1 MIAQMAESGLFP
13 LNNDGPSS
21 PLSSRAPSPVPAREP
36 QNPIEPRTR
45 QSLNSDII
53 IGASNG
59 SSKRRKKPKQ
69 TSATSPGSEPNRST
83 SARLRSRVPILYDM
97 KYHPMDEVL
106 RPNAHATLNAQS
118 QRLISSSLGSS
129 SNGLDSLKK
138 ERVNSPISNSDIKR
152 EIIWKGKPLGNSP
165 RLVRSDTPSQK
176 RLNSN
181 LGYHP
186 IDDVLRFKPRK
197 RRSVWLKNVSIL
209 ATSSSSTT
217 LPRIDF
223 DNPFTKPT
231 SPDWRD
237 LELFDRR
244 VYILQKGA
252 PLRGTTLPLEWT
264 QVVEI
269 LVTEGFFT
277 EKEFET
283 AGGLTA
289 LTSRYETI
297 RLEIQGF
304 FESAPEPVDMRDWPI
319 RYVEDLKVFDLKS
332 GTKYWRHQRDSL
344 VNPGSSKI
352 ANREQAVIANSE
364 EFQARNTADIA
375 SIEQPTVPI
384 SVTSYASQEASYESA
399 LEGQLDDYNDN
410 IDRFPDGHDRSFED
424 AFDLLQPSTDAYS
437 NVDTTLGDP
446 FVWSNTTSSSSRQPE
461 HHSNRGIC
469 DGKGDRSVHVDPLP
483 SDPKPPI
490 KKGKRDSKAKPAAV
504 SFQIH
509 EDEPGGTPRIRK
521 YVSRNPASPGTD
533 IQKENF
539 RDRRSPSEGDLS
551 DNYRMIRHGSGQHL
565 VAVPPS
571 PHSNRFRAVQTVQ
584 PREPIFGS
592 PSNSEA
598 MATESIGNIFYQR

>member
-1 MIAQMAESGLFP
+1 MAESSLFP
-13 LNNDGPSS
+13 PKNDRPSS
-21 PLSSRAPSPVPAREP
+21 PSSTRAPSPVPGRKS
-36 QNPIEPRTR
+36 QNPIEPRTT
-45 QSLNSDII
+45 QSLNSDIT

-59 SSKRRKKPKQ
+59 VSKQRKKAEQ

-83 SARLRSRVPILYDM
+83 SARLRSRAPILYDM

-129 SNGLDSLKK
+129 PRGLDSSK
-138 ERVNSPISNSDIKR
+138 ERETSPISNSDMKR
-152 EIIWKGKPLGNSP
+152 EIIWRGKPLGNSP
-165 RLVRSDTPSQK
+165 RLVRSDTRSQK
-176 RLNSN
+176 RLDSN
-181 LGYHP
+181 MGYHP

-197 RRSVWLKNVSIL
+197 RRSVWLKNVSIS

-237 LELFDRR
+237 LELFDHR

-283 AGGLTA
+283 AGGLTV

-304 FESAPEPVDMRDWPI
+304 FKSAPEPVDKRDWPI
-319 RYVEDLKVFDLKS
+319 RYVEDLKVFDLQS
-332 GTKYWRHQRDSL
+332 GTTYWRHQRDSL
-344 VNPGSSKI
+344 VNPRSSRI
-352 ANREQAVIANSE
+352 ANREQAVTANSE
-364 EFQARNTADIA
+364 EFQARNTANFA
-375 SIEQPTVPI
+375 SIGQLTVPI

-399 LEGQLDDYNDN
+399 LEGQLDDYNGN
-410 IDRFPDGHDRSFED
+410 IDGLPDDQDHSFED

-437 NVDTTLGDP
+437 NVDTTTLGDP
-446 FVWSNTTSSSSRQPE
+446 FAWSNTTSSIPRQPE
-461 HHSNRGIC
+461 HHSNKGTRA
-469 DGKGDRSVHVDPLP
+469 GKGDRSVHPDPLP
-483 SDPKPPI
+483 SDPKLPA
-490 KKGKRDSKAKPAAV
+490 KKRKRDSKAKPAAV
-504 SFQIH
+504 SFEIH

-533 IQKENF
+533 IPKENF
-539 RDRRSPSEGDLS
+539 RHRRSPSEEGDLS
-551 DNYRMIRHGSGQHL
+551 DNYRMIRHESGQHL
-565 VAVPPS
+565 VVVPPS
-571 PHSNRFRAVQTVQ
+571 PHSNRFRAVHAVQ
-584 PREPIFGS
+584 PREPIFES

-598 MATESIGNIFYQR
+598 MATESIEDIFYQR